1 METEAEE
8 KRLNIERQRI
18 ALIDP
23 QNKFD
28 KDSYDDML
36 KKLVTTILT
45 AEITRVESI
54 KKLEQE
60 LALER

>member
-18 ALIDP
+18 ALIDS

-28 KDSYDDML
+28 EDCYNDIL
-36 KKLVTTILT
+36 KKLVTAILT